1 MISSPVIILSG
12 AGGGAPDLAPF
23 RAGFPEATQFSILVY
38 PGWRRYVEVGFTLQT
53 LIDDLIRQIE
63 ILVPEGPIHIIGISI
78 GAHFG
83 YAAAVQLQAAGR
95 NISGF
100 CAIDAFIVRSA
111 APTTGWLG
119 RALKLG
125 SRLVR
130 ERRMADF
137 AKFVR
142 SRLWRAMLRLSQEHL
157 VGILRRAKP
166 SGRLHQSFAADPVLE
181 HELSMRFLIR
191 LAAPGI
197 AALDRE
203 PIALNTSAVLLRTGL
218 TAQSDDSWQRRCP
231 QLRIIQIPGNHETM
245 LEPQNLPA
253 FCIAFRDAARESAEL
268 VGKQAFAKRFASP
281 D

>member
-1 MISSPVIILSG
+1 MMISCPVIVLSG
-12 AGGGAPDLAPF
+12 AGGGAPDLTPF

-38 PGWRRYVEVGFTLQT
+38 PGWRRYVEIGFSLQT
-53 LIDDLIRQIE
+53 LIDDLVRQIE
-63 ILVPEGPIHIIGISI
+63 VLVPEGPLCIIGISI

-100 CAIDAFIVRSA
+100 CAVDAFTVSSA
-111 APTTGWLG
+111 GPTTGWLG
-119 RALKLG
+119 RALKHG

-130 ERRMADF
+130 DRRIVDF

-166 SGRLHQSFAADPVLE
+166 SSRLHRSFAVDPVLE

-218 TAQSDDSWQRRCP
+218 TARSDESWQRRCP
-231 QLRIIQIPGNHETM
+231 RLKIVQIPGNHETM
-245 LEPQNLPA
+245 LEPQNFPA
-253 FCIAFRDAARESAEL
+253 FSEAFSDAARAWRS
-268 VGKQAFAKRFASP
+268 V
-281 D
+281 